1 MDARAQTGE
10 ATGSVPQND
19 FSESAASETK
29 KQKMATVPGHTW
41 FQTPD
46 GIEVNVMVKRRPDQI
61 SVEVAGTDPSPRIV
75 VRVHAESC
83 AGEAGAG
90 AACTCDSGPATCSY
104 ELWGSVVPSS
114 MKVEVLSCKV
124 EIKLAKRQAG
134 EMWPR
139 LEKGAEPPAVVKPKP
154 AKNWD
159 KIEDDEDHDEQGKD
173 AMGFFQHLF
182 AGADDDTR
190 RAMMKSYVESNGTSL
205 STNWDEVKSKDFSKE
220 S

>member
-1 MDARAQTGE
+1 MCARRRANQRCRETTFKVQASDTTCQKTKNMAQ
-10 ATGSVPQND
+10 
-19 FSESAASETK
+19 
-29 KQKMATVPGHTW
+29 VPGYTW

-61 SVEVAGTDPSPRIV
+61 SVDVSGADASPRLTV
-75 VRVHAESC
+75 CVHAESC
-83 AGEAGAG
+83 VGGAG
-90 AACTCDSGPATCSY
+90 ADAACKCDSDLATCSY

-114 MKVEVLSCKV
+114 MKVEVLSSKV
-124 EIKLAKRQAG
+124 EIKLAKKLAG

-139 LEKGAEPPAVVKPKP
+139 LEKGEEPQAAVKAKP

-159 KIEDDEDHDEQGKD
+159 KIEDEVDDDEQGKD

>member
-1 MDARAQTGE
+1 M
-10 ATGSVPQND
+10 PQVL
-19 FSESAASETK
+19 A
-29 KQKMATVPGHTW
+29 HTW
-41 FQTPD
+41 FQTPE
-46 GIEVNVMVKRRPDQI
+46 GIEINVMVRRRPDQV
-61 SVEVAGTDPSPRIV
+61 SVEVAGTDASPRIA

-83 AGEAGAG
+83 PGGAGAG

-104 ELWGSVVPSS
+104 ELWGSVVSSS
-114 MKVEVLSCKV
+114 MKVEVLGSKV
-124 EIKLAKRQAG
+124 EIKLAKERAG
-134 EMWPR
+134 ETWPR
-139 LEKGAEPPAVVKPKP
+139 LEKGEVPPATGTAKP

-159 KIEDDEDHDEQGKD
+159 KIDNDEDEDEQGKD

-182 AGADDDTR
+182 ADADDDTR